1 MSGVSVFAATRMTPE
16 FCADLTARFTAHFSN
31 GAWPSLD
38 EAERAQI
45 RALVTN
51 GIRGAEKAL
60 LDLFP
65 NLEIIASLGIG
76 VDAIDFDVVRARGL
90 VVTNTPNV
98 IADDVADLAMG
109 MLIDR
114 LRHIID
120 GDRFVRAGKWS
131 GGPYPLARS
140 LTGKRV
146 GIVGLGAIGTA
157 IAQRAVT
164 FKLKVKW
171 YGPRPKPQQ
180 PHEYVPDLE
189 QLARDSDVLVIAC
202 SGGKAT
208 RHLIDARIIAAL
220 GPTGVLVNV
229 ARGSVVDV
237 EALIAALRA
246 GRLGAA
252 ALDVLERQPEV
263 PAELLAL
270 PNVLLTPH
278 LGTNTRETRA
288 TMGTM
293 VIANL
298 LAHFEGRPP
307 PNLVIREP
315 RP

>member
-1 MSGVSVFAATRMTPE
+1 MSVEVFVASRMTPE
-16 FCADLTARFTAHFSN
+16 FCADLGAKFTAHFSN

-38 EAERAQI
+38 EATRA
-45 RALVTN
+45 RVNALVTN

-65 NLEIIASLGIG
+65 NLQIIASLGIG
-76 VDAIDFDVVRARGL
+76 VDSIDFDTARARGL

-114 LRHIID
+114 LRHIVD
-120 GDRFVRAGKWS
+120 GERFVRAGKWS

-140 LTGKRV
+140 LTGKRL

-157 IAQRAVT
+157 IAHRAQA

-180 PHEYVPDLE
+180 PYEYVPDLE
-189 QLARDSDVLVIAC
+189 QLARESDVLMVAC

-220 GPTGVLVNV
+220 GSKGVLVNI
-229 ARGSVVDV
+229 ARGSVVDIA
-237 EALIAALRA
+237 ALIPALRA
-246 GRLGAA
+246 GQIGAA
-252 ALDVLERQPEV
+252 ALDVLEHQPQV
-263 PAELLAL
+263 PAELLTL

-288 TMGTM
+288 TMGAM
-293 VIANL
+293 VIDNL
-298 LAHFEGRPP
+298 VAHFEGRRP
-307 PNLVIREP
+307 PNLVT
-315 RP
+315 

>member
-1 MSGVSVFAATRMTPE
+1 MTPE
-16 FCADLTARFTAHFSN
+16 FCAELGAKFTAHFSN
-31 GAWPSLD
+31 GAPPSLD
-38 EAERAQI
+38 EPTRARV
-45 RALVTN
+45 RAIVTN

-76 VDAIDFDVVRARGL
+76 VDAIDFDVARARGL

-114 LRHIID
+114 LRHIVD
-120 GDRFVRAGKWS
+120 GERFVRAGKWS

-140 LTGKRV
+140 LTGKRL

-157 IAQRAVT
+157 IAQRAQA
-164 FKLKVKW
+164 FKLRVKW

-180 PHEYVPDLE
+180 PYEYVPDLA

-220 GPTGVLVNV
+220 GANGVLVNI

-246 GRLGAA
+246 GLLGAA
-252 ALDVLERQPEV
+252 ALDVLERQPQV
-263 PAELLAL
+263 PAELLTL

-288 TMGTM
+288 TMGAM
-293 VIANL
+293 VIDNL
-298 LAHFEGRPP
+298 MAHFEGRRP
-307 PNLVIREP
+307 PNLVT
-315 RP
+315 

>member
-1 MSGVSVFAATRMTPE
+1 MTPE
-16 FCADLTARFTAHFSN
+16 FCADLGAKFTAHFSN

-38 EAERAQI
+38 EATRA
-45 RALVTN
+45 RVNALVTN

-65 NLEIIASLGIG
+65 NLQIIASLGIG
-76 VDAIDFDVVRARGL
+76 VDAIDFDTARARGI

-114 LRHIID
+114 LRHIVD
-120 GDRFVRAGKWS
+120 GERFVRAGKWS

-140 LTGKRV
+140 LTGKRL

-157 IAQRAVT
+157 IAQRAQA

-180 PHEYVPDLE
+180 PYEYVPDLE
-189 QLARDSDVLVIAC
+189 RLARESDVLVVAC

-220 GPTGVLVNV
+220 GSKGVLVNI

-237 EALIAALRA
+237 DALIPALRT
-246 GRLGAA
+246 GQLGAA
-252 ALDVLERQPEV
+252 ALDVLEHQPQV
-263 PAELLAL
+263 PAELLTL

-288 TMGTM
+288 TMGAM
-293 VIANL
+293 VIDNL
-298 LAHFEGRPP
+298 VAHFEGRRP
-307 PNLVIREP
+307 PNLVT
-315 RP
+315 

>member
-1 MSGVSVFAATRMTPE
+1 MSVEVFVASRMTPE
-16 FCADLTARFTAHFSN
+16 FCSELGSQFTAHFSN
-31 GAWPSLD
+31 GAWPALD
-38 EAERAQI
+38 EAVRARV

-65 NLEIIASLGIG
+65 NLEIISSLGIG
-76 VDAIDFDVVRARGL
+76 VDAIDFDVVRTRGL

-114 LRHIID
+114 LRHIVD
-120 GDRFVRAGKWS
+120 GERFVRAGKWS
-131 GGPYPLARS
+131 SGPYPLARS
-140 LTGKRV
+140 LTGKRL

-157 IAQRAVT
+157 VAQRAQA
-164 FKLKVKW
+164 FKLRVQW

-180 PHEYVPDLE
+180 PYEYVPDLE
-189 QLARDSDVLVIAC
+189 QLARNSDVLVIAC
-202 SGGKAT
+202 SGGKET

-220 GPTGVLVNV
+220 GPQGVLVNI
-229 ARGSVVDV
+229 ARGSVVDI
-237 EALIAALRA
+237 EALMAALRA
-246 GRLGAA
+246 GGLGAA
-252 ALDVLERQPEV
+252 ALDVLEKQPQV
-263 PAELLAL
+263 PAELLTL

-288 TMGTM
+288 TMGAM

-298 LAHFEGRPP
+298 VAHFEGRRP
-307 PNLVIREP
+307 PNLVA
-315 RP
+315 

>member
-1 MSGVSVFAATRMTPE
+1 VTVEVFVASRMTPE
-16 FCADLTARFTAHFSN
+16 FCADLGAKFTAHFSN

-38 EAERAQI
+38 EATRA
-45 RALVTN
+45 RVNALVTN

-65 NLEIIASLGIG
+65 NLQIIASLGIG
-76 VDAIDFDVVRARGL
+76 VDAIDFDTARARGL

-114 LRHIID
+114 LRHIVD
-120 GDRFVRAGKWS
+120 GERFVRAGKWS

-140 LTGKRV
+140 LTGKRL

-157 IAQRAVT
+157 IAQRAPA

-180 PHEYVPDLE
+180 PYEYVPDLE
-189 QLARDSDVLVIAC
+189 QLARESDVLVVAC

-220 GPTGVLVNV
+220 GSKGVLVNI

-237 EALIAALRA
+237 DALIPALRT
-246 GRLGAA
+246 GQLGAA
-252 ALDVLERQPEV
+252 ALDVLEHQPQV
-263 PAELLAL
+263 PAELLTL

-288 TMGTM
+288 TMGAM
-293 VIANL
+293 VIDNL
-298 LAHFEGRPP
+298 VAHFEGRRP
-307 PNLVIREP
+307 PNLVT
-315 RP
+315 

>member
-1 MSGVSVFAATRMTPE
+1 MTPE
-16 FCADLTARFTAHFSN
+16 VFVASRMTQEFCAELSNKFTASFSN
-31 GAWPSLD
+31 GAWPTLD
-38 EAERAQI
+38 EAQRA
-45 RALVTN
+45 RVTALVTN

-65 NLEIIASLGIG
+65 NLQIIASLGIG

-98 IADDVADLAMG
+98 IADDVADLAIG

-114 LRHIID
+114 LRHIVD
-120 GDRFVRAGKWS
+120 GERFVRAGKWS
-131 GGPYPLARS
+131 SGPYPLARS
-140 LTGKRV
+140 LTGKRL

-157 IAQRAVT
+157 VAKRAEA
-164 FKLKVKW
+164 FKLHVKW
-171 YGPRPKPQQ
+171 NGPHPKPQQ
-180 PHEYVPDLE
+180 PYEYVPDLE

-220 GPTGVLVNV
+220 GSKGVLVNI
-229 ARGSVVDV
+229 ARGSVVDI
-237 EALIAALRA
+237 EALMAALRT
-246 GRLGAA
+246 GQLGAA
-252 ALDVLERQPEV
+252 ALDVLEQQPAV
-263 PAELLAL
+263 PAELLTL

-288 TMGTM
+288 TMGAM

-298 LAHFEGRPP
+298 VAHFEGRRP
-307 PNLVIREP
+307 PNLVNLEP